1 MKINGEINEDEIVEF
16 ISDKWLLNTMKE
28 VTEDATYSQEEKY
41 IILEGLLKHWGK
53 EDNKK
58 PTER

>member
-41 IILEGLLKHWGK
+41 IILEGYLKHWGK